1 MIFLRYES
9 FRGYLRMFP
18 VTSVII
24 AINLV
29 VFFYDKW
36 IGGGALIERGA
47 FFENPVDDPYGLKE
61 PWRYVTSIFLHG
73 GYEHLFFNLF
83 AILVFAP
90 PLERMLKSGRY
101 ALFYLLCGIA
111 ANAFSAVIHTDYL
124 ASVGASGAI
133 YGVYGAYLYL
143 ATMKKTLDEASRK
156 TVYTILVFGIIY
168 SVVAQGINLWA
179 HVGGGIAG
187 FLFAYIYDRSL
198 SARRN

>member
-18 VTSVII
+18 VTSAII
-24 AINLV
+24 AINLI

-36 IGGGALIERGA
+36 VAGGELLARGMFIESP
-47 FFENPVDDPYGLKE
+47 FDPYGLNE

-73 GYEHLFFNLF
+73 GYEHLFFNMF

-101 ALFYLLCGIA
+101 ALFFLLCGIGG
-111 ANAFSAVIHTDYL
+111 NALSAVVETGVS

-156 TVYTILVFGIIY
+156 TVYTILVFGVIY
-168 SVVAQGINLWA
+168 SLVAANVDLWA

-187 FLFAYIYDRSL
+187 FVFALIYDRSL
-198 SARRN
+198 SARR